1 MQSAAN
7 TTQNESRVDNMRQ
20 GGAYA
25 AQFSPM
31 IAKQLVE
38 DHGGKTVDHNM
49 TKASTKSKEE
59 YAN

>member
-1 MQSAAN
+1 
-7 TTQNESRVDNMRQ
+7 MRQ